1 RPPRP
6 RARAAPAAAALDAGS
21 SLAGGPPAGR
31 AASVRHHPVT
41 AGPERYDW
49 PVATNPDWHPLDR
62 EIEEMLAAN
71 PGLEEELDEMERL
84 HERGDRKLAEHEEV
98 WARLRRLGAPL
109 AEDEPADDPQ
119 S

>member
-1 RPPRP
+1 VI
-6 RARAAPAAAALDAGS
+6 
-21 SLAGGPPAGR
+21 AGR
-31 AASVRHHPVT
+31 
-41 AGPERYDW
+41 ERYDW

-84 HERGDRKLAEHEEV
+84 HEQGELKLVEHEEV
-98 WARLRRLGAPL
+98 VARLRRLGVPL
-109 AEDEPADDPQ
+109 GDDEPADDPQ